1 MNGAFSPTIVYTDSS
16 KIVSA
21 TRVCVAKNE
30 KVLKT
35 LFFFF
40 VKWFYQIAKRDKIDK
55 NQCLNYNMN
64 GLKVNTNFEN
74 QDIKIV

>member
-30 KVLKT
+30 KVPKT

-40 VKWFYQIAKRDKIDK
+40 VK
-55 NQCLNYNMN
+55 
-64 GLKVNTNFEN
+64 
-74 QDIKIV
+74 